1 MAAPGGRRTKHT
13 VIYLSWDEADA
24 FEAVRV
30 ADSHRHGGALSRA
43 DWLMQVVEPRLRAH
57 AADAALPTHIRQRCA
72 AALSALERE
81 RSRPFVRRPG
91 RPPQVY

>member
-13 VIYLSWDEADA
+13 VTYLSWDEANA
-24 FEAVRV
+24 FEAVRL

-43 DWLMQVVEPRLRAH
+43 DWLMQVVTPRLRAY
-57 AADAALPTHIRQRCA
+57 AEDATLPAYIRQRCM
-72 AALSALERE
+72 AALATLEGE
-81 RSRPFVRRPG
+81 RNHPSVRGPG